1 MYEVGDYVINSGNGI
16 CRIEEKMQ
24 LDMEGID
31 KNQWFFLVVP
41 VEEQSTKLYI
51 PVEKIGDKTRMVMN
65 EGEAWHLMDD
75 VARIDELEIPNDRLR
90 EQIYKQALLSNDPA
104 QLIRVI
110 KTIFVRKQQ
119 RAAEGKKNTVVDE
132 RYFKLAENNLYDE
145 LAFAIGREKE
155 EIPDLIAERIH
166 GQISSAD
173 IQ

>member
-16 CRIEEKMQ
+16 CRIEKRMH

-31 KNQWFFLVVP
+31 ENQWFFLVVP
-41 VEEQSTKLYI
+41 VEEQATRLYI
-51 PVEKIGDKTRMVMN
+51 PVEKIADKTRMVMD
-65 EGEAWHLMDD
+65 EVEAWNLMDG
-75 VARIDELEIPNDRLR
+75 VVQIDELEIPNDRMR
-90 EQIYKQALLSNDPA
+90 EQIYKQAVLSNDPT

-119 RAAEGKKNTVVDE
+119 REAEGKKNTVIDE

-155 EIPDLIAERIH
+155 EIPELIAERINRK
-166 GQISSAD
+166 
-173 IQ
+173 

>member
-16 CRIEEKMQ
+16 CRIEDRMH

-31 KNQWFFLVVP
+31 ENQWFFLVVP
-41 VEEQSTKLYI
+41 VEEQATRLYI
-51 PVEKIGDKTRMVMN
+51 PVEKIADKTRMVMD
-65 EGEAWHLMDD
+65 EVEAWNLMDG
-75 VARIDELEIPNDRLR
+75 VVQIDELEIPNDRMR
-90 EQIYKQALLSNDPA
+90 EQIYKQAVLSNDPT

-119 RAAEGKKNTVVDE
+119 REAEGKKNTVIDE

-155 EIPDLIAERIH
+155 EIPELIAERINRK
-166 GQISSAD
+166 
-173 IQ
+173 

>member
-16 CRIEEKMQ
+16 CRIEERMH

-31 KNQWFFLVVP
+31 ENQWFFLVVP
-41 VEEQSTKLYI
+41 VEEQATRLYI
-51 PVEKIGDKTRMVMN
+51 PVEKIADKTRMVMD
-65 EGEAWHLMDD
+65 EVEAWNLMDG
-75 VARIDELEIPNDRLR
+75 VVQIDELEIPNDRMR
-90 EQIYKQALLSNDPA
+90 EQIYKQAVLSNDPT

-119 RAAEGKKNTVVDE
+119 REAEGKKNTVIDE

-155 EIPDLIAERIH
+155 EIPELIAERINRK
-166 GQISSAD
+166 
-173 IQ
+173 